1 MKVRYF
7 SLEMHFRSAYKCL
20 KPNFKMQLIK
30 TIKVKIHK
38 PTNVKK
44 QFLELIQGNAKI
56 LNQYIQLIKKHNTT
70 NKTELHKLTYQKF
83 RNSSNLLSAIIQTSR
98 DKAIETYKSY
108 NKKKYQ
114 KRKATLPSLNSNTPV
129 RLDKRTFSLIE
140 TNNKLKYFAAITT
153 NNERIHVPLLGQR
166 YQYKYIKKI
175 LNNELQCGT
184 VELLKKE
191 KDFYLYI
198 TVKKEIKVNT
208 PNKEST
214 PIGVDLGLINLST
227 SVILKDKPS
236 GILFHKGNK
245 AIAKRNYFAAFRQS
259 LGKAKKLWRIK
270 KTKEKESRYMR
281 DLNHKIS
288 NSIVQQALTVE
299 NPIIVM
305 ENLKYIRQRMKST
318 KKLNKHLHNWSFSQ
332 LQHFIEYKAHWQGIP
347 VTYVSPKYTSQR
359 CNKCSH
365 TEKSNRKGRIFK
377 CKKCG
382 YELNADLNAAINIA
396 QNYKN
401 FASSYIL
408 EDMGNVAIP
417 LNPASISLSGKPPS
431 L

>member
-1 MKVRYF
+1 
-7 SLEMHFRSAYKCL
+7 
-20 KPNFKMQLIK
+20 MQLVK

-44 QFLELIQGNAKI
+44 QFLELIQENAKV
-56 LNQYIQLIKKHNTT
+56 LNHYIQTMKKHKTT
-70 NKTELHKLTYQKF
+70 SKTELHKLIYQEL
-83 RNSSNLLSAIIQTSR
+83 RNTSTLPSAIIQTSR
-98 DKAIETYKSY
+98 DKAIEAYKSY
-108 NKKKYQ
+108 KRKKKYNY
-114 KRKATLPSLNSNTPV
+114 KASPPKFNSNAPV

-166 YQYKYIKKI
+166 YQYKYLKKI

-198 TVKKEIKVNT
+198 AVKKEIDVNT
-208 PNKEST
+208 PNKESI
-214 PIGVDLGLINLST
+214 PIGVDLGLINIST

-236 GILFHKGNK
+236 CIKFYKGNK

-281 DLNHKIS
+281 DLNHKVS

-299 NPIIVM
+299 NPVIVM
-305 ENLKYIRQRMKST
+305 ENLKHIRQRIKAN

-332 LQHFIEYKAHWQGIP
+332 LQSFIEYKAHWQGIP
-347 VTYVSPKYTSQR
+347 IMYVSPKYTSQR
-359 CNKCSH
+359 CSKCSH
-365 TEKSNRKGRIFK
+365 TEKTNRKGKTFR
-377 CKKCG
+377 CKKCS

-401 FASSYIL
+401 FASSYML
-408 EDMGNVAIP
+408 EEMGNVAMP
-417 LNPASISLSGKPPS
+417 PNPAG
-431 L
+431 